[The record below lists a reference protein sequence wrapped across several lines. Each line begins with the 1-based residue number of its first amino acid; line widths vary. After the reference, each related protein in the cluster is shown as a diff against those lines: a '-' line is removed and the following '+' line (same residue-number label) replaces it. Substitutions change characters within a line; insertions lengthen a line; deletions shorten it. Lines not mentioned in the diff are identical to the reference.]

1 MSVEALQQW
10 IQQTYGRRLND
21 AELAQLAEALNY
33 TGGPITPDL
42 FAQAQSLVEQAA
54 SAAGIPPIGGPEG
67 IPAPSGPETPG
78 GNAPRTG
85 GNTPAESMTTTD
97 AAQALKEWA
106 TSQGYTLTDAQIGQ
120 IAQGVGFTGGM
131 VGPDQLQAAKDWAT
145 ANVGTLFPGVMPPAG
160 SVSQPPSSTTPQPS
174 PTPTSTPS
182 PQIQNLDT
190 ETANVLKDWWRQ
202 TFMTD
207 PTDAQLVEIARRVN
221 YTGGPITPKLY
232 AQIQN
237 TAETLMREGGWK
249 PPEEPTFENYLPT
262 FSYEDFQF
270 GEQAPAGYQAGP
282 AFTPGAFAYG
292 EQGPAAFD
300 YAEFVAPGQDAVLRD
315 PGYQRRLAE
324 GQKALETSA
333 AAKGLLRTGATLKGL
348 SEYAQ
353 QQASDEYARAY
364 QRQLDEYQMG
374 RAGAK
379 EEYESG
385 RQSYMDRYNKAYQ
398 EYLTNLENQK
408 FAYSTGEQQRRST
421 YDEAQREYD
430 RKYKMAQD
438 KYQTGYN
445 KAFAE
450 YQSRR
455 SAAEQQYEQDWNYWK
470 YLQDDARERAKFAMG
485 LSS

>member
-1 MSVEALQQW
+1 
-10 IQQTYGRRLND
+10 
-21 AELAQLAEALNY
+21 
-33 TGGPITPDL
+33 
-42 FAQAQSLVEQAA
+42 
-54 SAAGIPPIGGPEG
+54 
-67 IPAPSGPETPG
+67 
-78 GNAPRTG
+78 
-85 GNTPAESMTTTD
+85 
-97 AAQALKEWA
+97 
-106 TSQGYTLTDAQIGQ
+106 
-120 IAQGVGFTGGM
+120 
-131 VGPDQLQAAKDWAT
+131 
-145 ANVGTLFPGVMPPAG
+145 
-160 SVSQPPSSTTPQPS
+160 
-174 PTPTSTPS
+174 
-182 PQIQNLDT
+182 
-190 ETANVLKDWWRQ
+190 
-202 TFMTD
+202 
-207 PTDAQLVEIARRVN
+207 
-221 YTGGPITPKLY
+221 
-232 AQIQN
+232 
-237 TAETLMREGGWK
+237 MREGGWK

-292 EQGPAAFD
+292 EQEPTAFD
-300 YAEFVAPGQDAVLRD
+300 YAEFVAPGQEAVLRD
-315 PGYQRRLAE
+315 PAYQRRLAE

-364 QRQLDEYQMG
+364 QRQLGEYQTN

-379 EEYESG
+379 EEYEAG
-385 RQSYMDRYNKAYQ
+385 QRAYMDRYNKAYQ

-408 FAYSTGEQQRRST
+408 FAYSTGEQQRRSA

-430 RKYKMAQD
+430 RKYRMAQD

-450 YQSRR
+450 YQSKR
-455 SAAEQQYEQDWNYWK
+455 SAAERQYEQDWNYWK

>member
-21 AELAQLAEALNY
+21 AELSQLAEALNY

-54 SAAGIPPIGGPEG
+54 SAAGIPPIGGPDG
-67 IPAPSGPETPG
+67 IPAPGGPEAPG

-85 GNTPAESMTTTD
+85 GNTPAEAMTTTD

-106 TSQGYTLTDAQIGQ
+106 TSLGYTLTDAQIGQ

-131 VGPDQLQAAKDWAT
+131 VSPDQLQAAKDWAT
-145 ANVGTLFPGVMPPAG
+145 ANVGALYPDATPNTLTTPTETPAET
-160 SVSQPPSSTTPQPS
+160 PTTATPSSGITQP
-174 PTPTSTPS
+174 
-182 PQIQNLDT
+182 LDA
-190 ETANVLKDWWRQ
+190 EAAQVLRDWWQR
-202 TFMTD
+202 TFRSA
-207 PTDAQLVEIARRVN
+207 PTDAQLMDVARRVN
-221 YTGGPITPKLY
+221 YTGGPISAKLY
-232 AQIQN
+232 AQMQ
-237 TAETLMREGGWK
+237 TAAEAIATEGGWT
-249 PPEEPTFENYLPT
+249 PPTEPELEDYLPT

-282 AFTPGAFAYG
+282 AFTPGAFTYG
-292 EQGPAAFD
+292 EQEPGAFD
-300 YAEFVAPGQDAVLRD
+300 YREFEAPRADDVLQDPAN
-315 PGYQRRLAE
+315 QRRLEE
-324 GQKALETSA
+324 GRKAQETSA
-333 AAKGLLRTGATLKGL
+333 AAKGLLRTGATLKSL
-348 SEYAQ
+348 SDYAQ
-353 QQASDEYARAY
+353 QQASDEYARTY
-364 QRQLDEYQMG
+364 QRQLGEYQMG

-379 EEYESG
+379 EEFESG

-398 EYLTNLENQK
+398 EYLTNLENER
-408 FAYSTGEQQRRST
+408 FGYTSSEQQRRST

-455 SAAEQQYEQDWNYWK
+455 SAAEQQYQQDWNYWK
-470 YLQDDARERAKFAMG
+470 YLQDQDYRRAALNAG
-485 LSS
+485 LAT